1 LRRNTDV
8 SAPDRLH
15 VHQIMMRGIEICVLG
30 QNRRQISNP
39 LTTLALAPLV
49 IAPPIVGVLL
59 WNQNWN
65 AFLALLAFGLLLFVS
80 YAAAP
85 SLIRRFRR

>member
-1 LRRNTDV
+1 
-8 SAPDRLH
+8 
-15 VHQIMMRGIEICVLG
+15 
-30 QNRRQISNP
+30 
-39 LTTLALAPLV
+39 LV

-65 AFLALLAFGLLLFVS
+65 AFLAVLAFGLLLFVS

>member
-1 LRRNTDV
+1 
-8 SAPDRLH
+8 
-15 VHQIMMRGIEICVLG
+15 MMRGLEICVLG
-30 QNRRQISNP
+30 RNQRQITNP
-39 LTTLALAPLV
+39 LTTLVLAPFV

-65 AFLALLAFGLLLFVS
+65 AFLAVLFFGSLLFVG

-85 SLIRRFRR
+85 RLICRFRR

>member
-1 LRRNTDV
+1 
-8 SAPDRLH
+8 
-15 VHQIMMRGIEICVLG
+15 MRVLEICVLV
-30 QNRRQISNP
+30 QNRRQIANP
-39 LTTLALAPLV
+39 LTTLVLAPFV
-49 IAPPIVGVLL
+49 IAPPIAGVLL

-65 AFLALLAFGLLLFVS
+65 AFLAVLAFGLLLFVG